1 VCASQKRYNSSTT
14 VVMLRN
20 RMENRE
26 ATARIKI
33 NKLLEAAGWR
43 WIYEP
48 KKENPGNYTRAF
60 LLTPP

>member
-1 VCASQKRYNSSTT
+1 
-14 VVMLRN
+14 MLRN